1 MDVWTYVTETR
12 KKYGYGTIR
21 VGRPAMH
28 FNSSG
33 SIVLLGFVAVYIVLR
48 IIKSQQDKKPADQDW

>member
-1 MDVWTYVTETR
+1 
-12 KKYGYGTIR
+12 
-21 VGRPAMH
+21 MH